1 MNKTVAAT
9 EINETFSHWIDS
21 VVELTSSL
29 VGQLASSPTVQL
41 VEDENAEFVLHVNG
55 KIDAPHF
62 ERIRIIE
69 GKIERQ
75 TSETAIAALAGGR
88 VELVL
93 RSDRFLFQPLELPN
107 RATEFMPGIV
117 RSQIDRLTPWNPA
130 DAAFGWSQP
139 TEVGAEKMIVTIAA
153 TPFASVRPY
162 VQAIA
167 EVGANS
173 IAVFTASSEADSEK
187 SLIKVWEQKGKG
199 GRDARQVRR
208 ALVMVLAAASIAAA
222 VSVGANAILS
232 TILTAQQ
239 DELARQISASRSAV
253 GMARTSAPA
262 ERALEQRKR
271 DAPSTALI
279 LETLSK
285 LLPDQTYVTELQVE
299 GNKLRLTGVT
309 QDAPSLIGL
318 MEQSGHFA
326 RATFFAPTTRS
337 PSDRG
342 ERFHV
347 EAVIKPGPPS

>member
-1 MNKTVAAT
+1 VFLRWWGRELAGLVPDRWLFRPILRRRRLILLWREDGARLI
-9 EINETFSHWIDS
+9 ESRGRRVLREVPLGHAPAGGQQRRGAE
-21 VVELTSSL
+21 VVLRFPAE
-29 VGQLASSPTVQL
+29 VGLRRRIALPR
-41 VEDENAEFVLHVNG
+41 EAE
-55 KIDAPHF
+55 
-62 ERIRIIE
+62 
-69 GKIERQ
+69 
-75 TSETAIAALAGGR
+75 AALGR
-88 VELVL
+88 VL
-93 RSDRFLFQPLELPN
+93 RFE
-107 RATEFMPGIV
+107 
-117 RSQIDRLTPWNPA
+117 IDRLTPWNPA

-139 TEVGAEKMIVTIAA
+139 IEVGAEKMIVTIAA

-162 VQAIA
+162 VQAVA

-173 IAVFTASSEADSEK
+173 IAVFTASSEADSET

-208 ALVMVLAAASIAAA
+208 ALVVVLAAASIAAA
-222 VSVGANAILS
+222 VSVGADAILS
-232 TILTAQQ
+232 SILTAQQ

-253 GMARTSAPA
+253 GMARASGPA

-271 DAPSTALI
+271 DAPSTVLI

-299 GNKLRLTGVT
+299 GNKLRLTGIT

-318 MEQSGHFA
+318 MEQSGHFT

-337 PSDRG
+337 PSETG

-347 EAVIKPGPPS
+347 EAVIKSGPPS